1 MVLASSPVRR
11 RGSTL
16 KEPPSISPTL
26 SSVFAPFLGLGACV
40 PPVIFLVFSGLE
52 SLGTKLGSTLVMSSG
67 GGESAPRSG
76 ISLAMVEVVL
86 VMCGTSGFCVWNLRY
101 SWAVS
106 FARLL
111 SAVKSGCCRAVVVER
126 ARQHVRAVKTPGRI
140 ASRADAIVVDVVRS
154 QRSACGKT
162 RADVVLLLEKV
173 LCPASSH
180 QCPASRSSIGLR
192 LLAQSNIDFWPISSI
207 SMPTSTSSREL
218 ALDAVH
224 DRRVGIQLLVRLRS
238 KGLSNGP
245 AWLPLLLTY
254 PSKPAQCAVV
264 VFRAHKLMSRV
275 IQPARLGTYS
285 NASGDLSG
293 SRCHKA
299 EDGISLRQGCV
310 SLAIIQR

>member
-67 GGESAPRSG
+67 GGESAPTSG

-140 ASRADAIVVDVVRS
+140 ASRADAIVVDVFSCRRSGCRRVRT
-154 QRSACGKT
+154 G
-162 RADVVLLLEKV
+162 VVLLLEKM

-180 QCPASRSSIGLR
+180 QCPTSRSSIGLR

-207 SMPTSTSSREL
+207 SIPTSTSSREL

-224 DRRVGIQLLVRLRS
+224 DRRVGIQLLVRLRW

-275 IQPARLGTYS
+275 IQPRRTGTYS
-285 NASGDLSG
+285 NVVGDLSG